1 MSDTKPCGQHT
12 VWEPQC
18 RTCARLAGL
27 EKERDEALA
36 DRDRLREV
44 MADVASHAHGMGQ
57 AGALEDIQAVI
68 ALADRG
74 SLATLGEFQ
83 PALDALEG
91 ASMAW
96 ALAGKFGSPEERAK
110 TEAEYDRAREHLVSL
125 CQATL
130 SRNRREGP

>member
-36 DRDRLREV
+36 DR
-44 MADVASHAHGMGQ
+44 GP
-57 AGALEDIQAVI
+57 
-68 ALADRG
+68 
-74 SLATLGEFQ
+74 LATLGDFQ

-96 ALAGKFGSPEERAK
+96 ALASEFGSPEERAK
-110 TEAEYDRAREHLVSL
+110 TEAEYDRAREHLISL

-130 SRNRREGP
+130 NRKR